1 MNKQS
6 DDKFWDLKIDIMIAI
21 IDIMRY
27 DYLEAA
33 AVVRC
38 IKRPARN
45 LWSIP

>member
-6 DDKFWDLKIDIMIAI
+6 DDKFGDLKIDIMIDI

-33 AVVRC
+33 AAVRC
-38 IKRPARN
+38 INRPARN
-45 LWSIP
+45 LWSMP